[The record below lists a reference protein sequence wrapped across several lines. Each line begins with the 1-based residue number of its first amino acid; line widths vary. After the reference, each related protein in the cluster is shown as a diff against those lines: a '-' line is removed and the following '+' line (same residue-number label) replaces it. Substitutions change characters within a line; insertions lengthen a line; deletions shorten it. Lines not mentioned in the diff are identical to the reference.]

1 MNKTGDYSKLLE
13 LLVKDFSWPTTY
25 MFKFIVPFNP
35 QSLNQLKALFA
46 DDADIKHRESKSSK
60 YISFT
65 AMQMM
70 DNPDDII
77 AIYKQAEKIEK
88 IIAI

>member
-1 MNKTGDYSKLLE
+1 MEKHKRKGASMKFLRRTGKDVKTTDE
-13 LLVKDFSWPTTY
+13 
-25 MFKFIVPFNP
+25 
-35 QSLNQLKALFA
+35 LKALFA
-46 DDADIKHRESKSSK
+46 DDAKIKHRESKSSK

-65 AMQMM
+65 ASQMM